1 METRI
6 FSNWSRVGLGTGT
19 LASLGRGTTQDHVR
33 DLLSSMRE
41 IGVSV
46 IDTADSY
53 TSGRC
58 ETLLGQA
65 LQGRRDDFVIVTK
78 AGYRYGD
85 LPWPLQTLNPF
96 IKKAHQKLSG
106 GQCHAPAYLSH
117 SLDRSLQRLKL
128 DHVDAFLLHD
138 PSLNVVTDPAVQA
151 SLSALQ
157 ATGKTLH
164 LGVSSENPDVLAA
177 AIQAGCFS
185 VIQSP
190 ANPTTVA
197 RLSPVWEQASRQGL
211 HRMANHVF
219 FSGHGGALD
228 LPTGMSLHE
237 CLMRFISARFGDG
250 TILVGTRNP
259 SHLHESARWADSP
272 LPPDACLAVES
283 ACFAR

>member
-1 METRI
+1 MKPGL

-19 LASLGRGTTQDHVR
+19 LASVGRGTTATHVH

-58 ETLLGQA
+58 ETLLGSA
-65 LQGRRDDFVIVTK
+65 LRGRRDAFVVVTK

-85 LPWPLQTLNPF
+85 LPSPFLPLNPF
-96 IKKAHQKLSG
+96 IKKAYQKFTG
-106 GQCHAPAYLSH
+106 GQCHAPAYLNH
-117 SLDRSLQRLKL
+117 SLHRSLQRLKL
-128 DHVDAFLLHD
+128 DYVDAFLLHD
-138 PSLNVVTDPAVQA
+138 PSLEVVNDLAVQTCLS
-151 SLSALQ
+151 SLQKA
-157 ATGKTLH
+157 GKALH
-164 LGVSSENPDVLAA
+164 LGVSSENPHILAA

-190 ANPTTVA
+190 ANPTTVP
-197 RLSPVWEQASRQGL
+197 RLAPIWDEASQQGI

-219 FSGHGGALD
+219 FSGHD
-228 LPTGMSLHE
+228 SPVSLPVGMSRHE
-237 CLMRFISARFGDG
+237 CLMRFISTRFGDG

-259 SHLHESARWADSP
+259 SHLHESTRWADSP
-272 LPPDACLAVES
+272 LPPDRCSEVET
-283 ACFAR
+283 AFDR